1 MQKQPRKFEISKMQ
15 SITEEAQA
23 VETKESATE
32 TQKPMKFDDLKSTKA
47 VLESVLR
54 TKDSRDTKVR
64 TADKV
69 PLFTEKNELFI
80 KGEKPS
86 KDVII
91 NFDEDDLD
99 EDFESGKG
107 KLLQERQH
115 EAMAESVRIWVRH
128 YISDKD
134 NTESV
139 VSKILEGKD
148 KETFGKGV
156 AACSPLLTFFRFFAR
171 LTLYFAR
178 WCNGSTKDSGSFCRG
193 SNPCRA
199 ARGRWSG
206 DLCGVNP

>member
-1 MQKQPRKFEISKMQ
+1 MKLD
-15 SITEEAQA
+15 AL
-23 VETKESATE
+23 
-32 TQKPMKFDDLKSTKA
+32 KPTKA
-47 VLESVLR
+47 VSESVIR
-54 TKDSRDTKVR
+54 TKNTRNTEVQ

-69 PLFTEKNELFI
+69 PLSMENTSFFI

-86 KDVII
+86 EDWII
-91 NFDEDDLD
+91 DFDEVDLD
-99 EDFESGKG
+99 KDFESIKG
-107 KLLQERQH
+107 KMPQERQH
-115 EAMAESVRIWVRH
+115 KAMADIVRIWVRH

-206 DLCGVNP
+206 DSCGVNP